1 MKMTDSTVAGNAADL
16 EEAFPLVDPGAIP
29 LGARV
34 LVQLRKAKKRM
45 TQSGIILPEETR
57 DTERAQNPVA
67 KVIAFGPLAFKKRD
81 TMEPW
86 PEGSWCE
93 VGDYLRVPKWTG
105 DRWEVA
111 LGDGIKRL
119 TPSETRNKPVARKS
133 LVASKAIQAGHVFTA
148 QNLTTKRPGTG
159 ISPMRWDEV
168 IGRHAPRDFAEDE
181 LIRL

>member
-1 MKMTDSTVAGNAADL
+1 MTDSTVAGNSADL

-67 KVIAFGPLAFKKRD
+67 KVIAMGPLAFKKRD

-86 PEGSWCE
+86 VEGIWCKE
-93 VGDYLRVPKWTG
+93 GDFLRVPKWTG
-105 DRWEVA
+105 DRWLVPH
-111 LGDGIKRL
+111 GDDENVEFMVL
-119 TPSETRNKPVARKS
+119 ND
-133 LVASKAIQAGHVFTA
+133 H
-148 QNLTTKRPGTG
+148 
-159 ISPMRWDEV
+159 EV
-168 IGRHAPRDFAEDE
+168 IARITGNPLEVRAF
-181 LIRL
+181 I